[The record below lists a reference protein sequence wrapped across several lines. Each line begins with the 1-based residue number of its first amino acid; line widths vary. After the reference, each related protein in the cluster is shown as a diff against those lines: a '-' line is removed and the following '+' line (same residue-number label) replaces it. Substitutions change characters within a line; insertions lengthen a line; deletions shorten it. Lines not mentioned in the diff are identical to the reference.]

1 MKRAKW
7 QMGGTSSF
15 LATMAR
21 FPFFGHIIL
30 KVEGAFGQRGI
41 RLFEKLI
48 TNNDS
53 LRMKKKCFWPEFGQN
68 ALKAFY
74 QK

>member
-1 MKRAKW
+1 VANGW
-7 QMGGTSSF
+7 NVIISCHNSYI
-15 LATMAR
+15 
-21 FPFFGHIIL
+21 PFFGHIIL